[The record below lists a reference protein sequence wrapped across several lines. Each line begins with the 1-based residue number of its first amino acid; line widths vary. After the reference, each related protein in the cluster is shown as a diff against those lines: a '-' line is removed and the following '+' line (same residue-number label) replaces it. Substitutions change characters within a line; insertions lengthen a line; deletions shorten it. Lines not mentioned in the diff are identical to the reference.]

1 MTVGTSGARRGR
13 RHGRRSPGSGRR
25 QEGQALDHH
34 RVAPRQFVQLVIPAV
49 APVAVEL
56 QEVLVGAAIAPRGR
70 CGVDVDGLLLGLGG
84 AAPASAL
91 TLPPSS
97 SQRPASNRAWLA
109 CRSSSRQRDQP
120 SAGGRSSLPS
130 FRSARSSRSL
140 RSLKARRPA
149 PADPH
154 TAGTELADRI
164 GPAAGV
170 IQARLAGHAF
180 RMGITGLR
188 RATGR
193 PASSSG
199 STRSAPCLRPE
210 RTAAFRRGV
219 RCLQHENDQNHDHRD
234 DERGDCD
241 GAGVHDEQPTPHRA
255 GASTRAL
262 AHWRPRDEGPGHL
275 HEYERSDPLDLRRD
289 AADHGAHR
297 CR

>member
-13 RHGRRSPGSGRR
+13 CHGRRSPGSGRR

-56 QEVLVGAAIAPRGR
+56 HEVLVGAAIAPRGR

-130 FRSARSSRSL
+130 FRGARSSRSP

-180 RMGITGLR
+180 HMGHHRGHHRAAPRHRPPSKLVRVYEIGSLLAAGANRCFPTR
-188 RATGR
+188 RALPTARKR
-193 PASSSG
+193 PKP
-199 STRSAPCLRPE
+199 RS
-210 RTAAFRRGV
+210 
-219 RCLQHENDQNHDHRD
+219 
-234 DERGDCD
+234 
-241 GAGVHDEQPTPHRA
+241 
-255 GASTRAL
+255 
-262 AHWRPRDEGPGHL
+262 PR
-275 HEYERSDPLDLRRD
+275 
-289 AADHGAHR
+289 
-297 CR
+297 